1 MANDTAQ
8 FGRVFVVELGDLK
21 LEMRPPAAALR
32 VQFSVERDKTEIPN
46 NVELA
51 IWGLSK
57 ETRARLEQA
66 KELSCRV
73 SAGYGSTDPS
83 QIFTG
88 IVSRIESSRDKSD
101 GVTMLRVSA
110 GDGQDKYQSSKVN
123 KNFAKNTP
131 VHTVLKELI
140 AATGLA
146 SGNVSQLRDVALA
159 SGAKE
164 LEGPYMAHGSA
175 VFELQVFA
183 DSLGIDWSFQDGQFV
198 GARKG
203 QPYNGEGPL
212 LNASTGLIDARLDEF
227 GNVEGTA
234 LLLSDLIPG
243 VAFRVEAER
252 ATGDFVCVATT
263 HSGDNFDEQNWTVE
277 FHGIPL
283 GALSDGLLPDQAEAD
298 DTPTAPS
305 TVL

>member
-1 MANDTAQ
+1 MADKEQ
-8 FGRVFVVELGDLK
+8 FGRVFIIELGDLK
-21 LEMRPPAAALR
+21 IEMRPPLPALR
-32 VQFSVERDKTEIPN
+32 VSFVVERDKSEIPN
-46 NVELA
+46 NVEIA
-51 IWGLSK
+51 IWGLAP
-57 ETRARLEQA
+57 ETRAKLEQE

-73 SAGYGSTDPS
+73 SAGYGSDPT

-88 IVSRIESSRDKSD
+88 VVTRIESTRDKSI

-110 GDGQDKYQSSKVN
+110 GDGQDKYAKSKV
-123 KNFAKNTP
+123 KKSFAKGTP

-146 SGNVSQLRDVALA
+146 AGNVSQLTDVAFA

-164 LEGPYMAHGSA
+164 LEGPYMAQGSA

-198 GARKG
+198 GAAKG

-212 LNASTGLIDARLDEF
+212 LNASTGLIEARLDEF
-227 GNVEGTA
+227 GNIQGSA
-234 LLLSDLIPG
+234 LLLSDLLPG
-243 VAFRVEAER
+243 VGFRAEAER

-263 HSGDNFDEQNWTVE
+263 HSGDNFDESNWTVE

-283 GALSDGLLPDQAEAD
+283 GALSDGLLPEPTKEDE
-298 DTPTAPS
+298 TPTAIS